1 MKVNSGLTKFAPN
14 DLYKMDFKMQIDC
27 WYPTQSM
34 CLSVYITRGPNS
46 QVSFTLYIHSNEIVV
61 ETPKQPLKVTVLLVP
76 AKPKKDTTKK
86 NCSHNL
92 MSVSSKSVRPSP
104 SL

>member
-1 MKVNSGLTKFAPN
+1 MKVKSGLTKFAAN

-27 WYPTQSM
+27 CYSTESL

-46 QVSFTLYIHSNEIVV
+46 QVAFTLYIHSNEIVV

-76 AKPKKDTTKK
+76 AKPKKTPQKRIAVIT
-86 NCSHNL
+86 S
-92 MSVSSKSVRPSP
+92 
-104 SL
+104 

>member
-1 MKVNSGLTKFAPN
+1 MKVKSGLTKFAPN
-14 DLYKMDFKMQIDC
+14 DLYKMDLRMQIE
-27 WYPTQSM
+27 SL

-76 AKPKKDTTKK
+76 AKPKKTPQKRIAVIT
-86 NCSHNL
+86 S
-92 MSVSSKSVRPSP
+92 
-104 SL
+104 